1 LLSSSM
7 AMPADRNQSWSAW
20 INELTEDISEN
31 LDDPFYDAKD
41 QVMDGWQY
49 VQEFLPGKIIKYVEE
64 TADDGQKLAKE
75 IYDETRQSIVEKTS
89 GHVDD
94 ITDMVSDFISKLVD
108 IKDNA
113 VEIVSQK
120 QPLSEQQI
128 EARNQ
133 QEDLQGTKQKLKQL
147 KQEIEKNKADDKEYE
162 GLEGM
167 IQRLI
172 TSARGLL
179 DETNTQTE
187 LFWSKV
193 KQMEVEMYRVEN
205 ILAETSGNLKDVLKE
220 LFATLNKELKEAS
233 PALKEILDKAEKEAR
248 QG

>member
-1 LLSSSM
+1 MGPLQSCRRSWLSNSHQVGSKNSQEQKKLKKDFKMEFLVVLTLLSSSL

-64 TADDGQKLAKE
+64 TADDGQKLA
-75 IYDETRQSIVEKTS
+75 T
-89 GHVDD
+89 
-94 ITDMVSDFISKLVD
+94 
-108 IKDNA
+108 
-113 VEIVSQK
+113 
-120 QPLSEQQI
+120 EQQI

-147 KQEIEKNKADDKEYE
+147 KQEIVKNKADDKDYE

-233 PALKEILDKAEKEAR
+233 PALKEILDKAEREAR